1 MNVQIFKNYTHQGL
15 CRAIDI
21 FNFPTSY
28 PPLTRIL
35 GYRFLFMHREKDRR
49 LSPSNEMIIE
59 SIKKTVKENKNGDDN
74 SILMELVDIL
84 LEYSK
89 KDGYELL
96 EYLRT
101 TKLQAKKLP
110 PKTDGPKGTIYADSQ
125 SVHNSAITTTIKT
138 AAKYL
143 CQNYCPSLN
152 TNIKDKLQKDI
163 ENKLKENIIF
173 ADCKD
178 ILKEVLNRIIVDNT
192 KFEGYGTDIILFSL
206 WNWIGQQKNEELY
219 NRIAEEIYEM
229 HKYCPTRILSG
240 LINSIQGFT
249 TDENLIIKMSEDE
262 QCKSVLYGYLDK
274 ILKECK
280 DDKVIDGM
288 YEKDK
293 YFLDFV
299 KKSVD
304 TKKIEWQKEYGND
317 FITNINKHAN
327 IYTQSKIF

>member
-21 FNFPTSY
+21 FNFPNSY

-49 LSPSNEMIIE
+49 LSPSYEMIIE
-59 SIKKTVKENKNGDDN
+59 SIKKTVKENKNNNDN
-74 SILMELVDIL
+74 YILMELVDIL

-89 KDGYELL
+89 KDGHELL

-101 TKLQAKKLP
+101 TKLQSKKNP

-125 SVHNSAITTTIKT
+125 SVHNSAITNTIKSS
-138 AAKYL
+138 AKYL
-143 CQNYCPSLN
+143 CQNFCPSLN
-152 TNIKDKLQKDI
+152 NTEKDKIQKDI
-163 ENKLKENIIF
+163 ENKLKKNIIF
-173 ADCKD
+173 LDSEN
-178 ILKEVLNRIIVDNT
+178 ILKEVLHRIIVDNT

-206 WNWIGQQKNEELY
+206 WNWISKQNNEELY

-249 TDENLIIKMSEDE
+249 NDENLIMKMSDDE

-274 ILKECK
+274 VLKECK

-288 YEKDK
+288 YDNNK

-299 KKSVD
+299 KKSIN
-304 TKKIEWQKEYGND
+304 TKKIDWQKEYGNE
-317 FITNINKHAN
+317 FILIVNKHVN